1 MPLDAAQA
9 EAGPRS
15 LAVLDLGSGTFR
27 LVVFRYRPGQDYAL
41 TDELREPVALGEG
54 LAEGRISPQALER
67 GVKALRAFA
76 DFLMGVEEVV
86 TLATSVVREAENGGI
101 VLEEAQ
107 SLSLNPRLLPGEEKA
122 ALGVLAVANALPL
135 GEALVV
141 DQGAG
146 APRSPTRR
154 GGPSASAGPCPWGP
168 CGSPRPS
175 CAPTPRPRRRSRPWR
190 PRCAASSRPCP
201 WRGGCPWWA

>member
-1 MPLDAAQA
+1 MPLDAARA

-107 SLSLNPRLLPGEEKA
+107 SLGLNPRLLPGEEEA

-141 DQGAG
+141 DQGGGSAQVSHAQGRAFRFGRALPLG
-146 APRSPTRR
+146 ALRLTEAFLRTDPPAKAEVKALEAEVRR
-154 GGPSASAGPCPWGP
+154 QLKALPLE
-168 CGSPRPS
+168 
-175 CAPTPRPRRRSRPWR
+175 
-190 PRCAASSRPCP
+190 
-201 WRGGCPWWA
+201 GGCPWWA